1 MFLVRLVYA
10 STISDHFSADDI
22 ESILK
27 KARKNNKELNVTGLL
42 CFNRKYFLQCL
53 EGSRTN
59 VNTIYHRI
67 LNDPKH
73 NNIVMLDYKEIITR
87 EFDQWE
93 MGYMPE
99 SSLTAPLNLKFSGT
113 PEFGPYDMSGES
125 AHQLMLQLRDTV
137 PTVPE

>member
-10 STISDHFSADDI
+10 SQISDHFSADDI
-22 ESILK
+22 ENILK

-113 PEFGPYDMSGES
+113 PEFEPYDMSGES